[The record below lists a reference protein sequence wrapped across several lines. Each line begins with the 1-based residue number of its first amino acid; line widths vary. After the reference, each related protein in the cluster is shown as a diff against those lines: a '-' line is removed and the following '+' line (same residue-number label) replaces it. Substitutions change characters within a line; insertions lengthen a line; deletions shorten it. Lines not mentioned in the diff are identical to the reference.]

1 MIALSDDCPPNDVVS
16 ADQFPNFS
24 LSFRGQCRRQDP
36 LVSASNLD
44 ASASVVPPPEPHT
57 YEEITLPQLIDE
69 VRALYVQQTSFQ
81 QYIVEEHQRLSQQYR
96 QLLHRQRF
104 IFKHFGIPYPFP
116 PPSPPSSQPQ

>member
-1 MIALSDDCPPNDVVS
+1 MIALSDDYPLNDVVF
-16 ADQFPNFS
+16 AYQFPDFS

-44 ASASVVPPPEPHT
+44 VFAFVVPPPEPHT
-57 YEEITLPQLIDE
+57 SEKITLPQLINE
-69 VRALYVQQTSFQ
+69 VRALSVQQTSFQ
-81 QYIVEEHQRLSQQYR
+81 QHILKEHQRLSQQYQ

-116 PPSPPSSQPQ
+116 PPSPPSS